1 MSQLEFWTI
10 ALSGGFALTWLFHWL
25 YEWQERRAERKA
37 VDKRVRALNKRMA
50 YPWTEP
56 QER

>member
-10 ALSGGFALTWLFHWL
+10 VLFCGSVLTLLAHWL

-37 VDKRVRALNKRMA
+37 VDKRVRALKWRV
-50 YPWTEP
+50 
-56 QER
+56 R